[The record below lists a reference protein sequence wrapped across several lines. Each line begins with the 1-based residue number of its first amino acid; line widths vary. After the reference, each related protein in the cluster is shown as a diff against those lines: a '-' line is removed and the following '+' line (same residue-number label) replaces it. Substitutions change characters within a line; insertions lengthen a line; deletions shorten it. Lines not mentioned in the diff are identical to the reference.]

1 MDENY
6 EITVKWPTGRK
17 FSKDGYTC
25 EQAEAMADFLWTA
38 GADDVIIRCACG
50 ECETCRDWAAFENN

>member
-6 EITVKWPTGRK
+6 EITVKWPTGRE
-17 FSKDGYTC
+17 STQGGYT
-25 EQAEAMADFLWTA
+25 EDSAQAMADFLWAA

-50 ECETCRDWAAFENN
+50 ECETCYDRATLEGC